1 MRVIKLLYYGIWRSF
16 CKVKDKTKQISEKKT
31 KGKYIGWQLHDK
43 FQFQRR
49 RATNLNFKKVISN
62 IISIIKSIDLFSDL
76 KPKHKNGGSLFVMVC
91 PSK

>member
-1 MRVIKLLYYGIWRSF
+1 MVFEDHFVKLKIGQSKFRG
-16 CKVKDKTKQISEKKT
+16 KKT

-62 IISIIKSIDLFSDL
+62 IISIIKSIDLFSGL
-76 KPKHKNGGSLFVMVC
+76 KPKHKKGGSLFVMVC

>member
-1 MRVIKLLYYGIWRSF
+1 MVFEDHFVKLKVRRSKF
-16 CKVKDKTKQISEKKT
+16 RKKT
-31 KGKYIGWQLHDK
+31 KGKNIGWQLHDK

-62 IISIIKSIDLFSDL
+62 IISIIKSIDLFSGL
-76 KPKHKNGGSLFVMVC
+76 KPKHKKGGSLFLMVC